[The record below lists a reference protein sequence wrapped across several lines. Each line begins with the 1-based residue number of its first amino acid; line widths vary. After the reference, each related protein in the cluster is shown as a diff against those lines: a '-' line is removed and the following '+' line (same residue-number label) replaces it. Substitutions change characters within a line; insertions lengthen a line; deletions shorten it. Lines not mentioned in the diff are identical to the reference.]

1 MVQQVEKNYTKVM
14 ADDPTIY
21 SERYVAFVDI
31 LGFSDIVRNSE
42 HSPHQASALVG
53 VLERIRARSLGG
65 AGDDLFGV
73 DFKVQS
79 FSDTIV
85 LSDKVAESGLKWLLY
100 SVEELTLD
108 LLAQGILTRGG
119 IAKGLMYHSEGVAF
133 GPAFLNAYYLE
144 STIANYPRVVVDRSV
159 HNDYRARNK
168 QTWETGEFAPRLT
181 HADDG
186 PVYLDIFRKFKKLS
200 GPRVASQLM
209 TTGQSCRACIQ
220 NQLNNSIYNPRHF
233 EKLSWL
239 ARYWNSACVD
249 KPPIDRMEM
258 VDFPNMVDQDD

>member
-1 MVQQVEKNYTKVM
+1 MGESENKE
-14 ADDPTIY
+14 IY
-21 SERYVAFVDI
+21 SDRYVAFVDI

-42 HSPHQASALVG
+42 RSRDQASALVR

-100 SVEELTLD
+100 SVQELTLD

-119 IAKGLMYHSEGVAF
+119 ITKGLMYHSEGVAF

-144 STIANYPRVVVDRSV
+144 SNIANYPRVVVDRSV

-168 QTWETGEFAPRLT
+168 QTWETGEFAPRLM

-186 PVYLDIFRKFKKLS
+186 PVYLDIFWKFKKP
-200 GPRVASQLM
+200 GAASQVM
-209 TTGQSCRACIQ
+209 VTGQSCRACIQ
-220 NQLNNSIYNPRHF
+220 NLLNESIYNPRHF
-233 EKLSWL
+233 EKLRWL
-239 ARYWNSACVD
+239 AIYWNSVRLGQ
-249 KPPIDRMEM
+249 PPIDLLEP
-258 VDFPNMVDQDD
+258 VDFPSMRNLDEFYY